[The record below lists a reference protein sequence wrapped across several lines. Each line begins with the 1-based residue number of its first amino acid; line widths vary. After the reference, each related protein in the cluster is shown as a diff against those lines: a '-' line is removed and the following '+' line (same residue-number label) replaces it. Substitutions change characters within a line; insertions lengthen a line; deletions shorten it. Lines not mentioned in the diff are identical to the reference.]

1 MKAQVGEKAVKP
13 VACKGRSGRLFQLRG
28 DFKGGLQDLP
38 QLHLLPPCDI
48 SSKDVLGFRQY
59 QKAWSAVQDLEF
71 PQLLAI
77 RFIMKAALGAV
88 EAVNHE
94 IKRHASNC
102 KHAY

>member
-1 MKAQVGEKAVKP
+1 ML
-13 VACKGRSGRLFQLRG
+13 RLQG
-28 DFKGGLQDLP
+28 GFKGGLQALS

-59 QKAWSAVQDLEF
+59 QKAWSAVQDLKF
-71 PQLLAI
+71 PQFLAI

-88 EAVNHE
+88 EAVKHE
-94 IKRHASNC
+94 IKRHASDC